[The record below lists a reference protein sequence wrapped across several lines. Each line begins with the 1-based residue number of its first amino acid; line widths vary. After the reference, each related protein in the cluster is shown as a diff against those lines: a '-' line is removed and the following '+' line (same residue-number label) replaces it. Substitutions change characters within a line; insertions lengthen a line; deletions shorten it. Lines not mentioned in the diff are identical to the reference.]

1 MVPLSWPLRAPPP
14 QDMRWLRVE
23 DASAVPACRKAVQ
36 VLAERLQFSAVRIG
50 QLALAVTEAA
60 SNLYKHAVQGS
71 LLLCVNRDGPQPG
84 IDLVTIDA
92 GPGLRDVSAAVRDGH
107 STAGTLG
114 IGLGA
119 IQRLADFSDL
129 YSLAGRSTSLVA
141 RFLPAGG
148 TTPQNLLST
157 GGSTPPYPPDPPEL
171 GGAARPPKP
180 PWGAGLLRPI
190 TGETE
195 CGDAY
200 GAVQAGGAVTGV
212 LCDGLGHGPLAA
224 AAAADGVAAVL
235 EVPAGEPAAVLER
248 VHRRMGRTRGGAVG
262 IVRIDGPLAR
272 FAGLGNV
279 AASIVSG
286 GERKSMISLPGI
298 AGHQARAI
306 RQFEYQVPTGAAV
319 ILHSDGI
326 SSRWEA
332 AALPGIAA
340 RDPLLIAA
348 VLLAAAG
355 VHRDDAGILVLKP

>member
-1 MVPLSWPLRAPPP
+1 MVPLNWPLQAPSP

-23 DASAVPACRKAVQ
+23 EASAVAACRAAVQ
-36 VLAERLQFSAVRIG
+36 VLAERLRFPAARIA

-60 SNLYKHAVQGS
+60 SNLHKHAEQGS

-92 GPGLRDVSAAVRDGH
+92 GPGMRDVSAAVRDGH

-119 IQRLADFSDL
+119 IRRLADFADL
-129 YSLAGRSTSLVA
+129 YSRPGHGTSLVA
-141 RFLPAGG
+141 RFCA
-148 TTPQNLLST
+148 S
-157 GGSTPPYPPDPPEL
+157 PPVSQP
-171 GGAARPPKP
+171 R
-180 PWGAGLLRPI
+180 WAGLIRPI

-200 GAVQAGGAVTGV
+200 GAVEADGAVTAV

-224 AAAADGVAAVL
+224 TAAAAGVAAVL
-235 EVPAGEPAAVLER
+235 EDPAGEPAALLER
-248 VHRRMGRTRGGAVG
+248 VHRRMNGSRGGAVG
-262 IVRIDGPLAR
+262 IVRIGGQLAR

-286 GERKSMISLPGI
+286 GQRKSMLSIPGI
-298 AGHQARAI
+298 AGHQARTI
-306 RQFEYQVPTGAAV
+306 RQFEYEVPPGSAV
-319 ILHSDGI
+319 ILHSDGV
-326 SSRWEA
+326 SNRWEA
-332 AALPGIAA
+332 AALPGIEA

-348 VLLAAAG
+348 VLLAEAG
-355 VHRDDAGILVLKP
+355 VHRDDAGVLVLKS

>member
-1 MVPLSWPLRAPPP
+1 MDWPLRAPPP

-36 VLAERLQFSAVRIG
+36 VMAERLRFPAARAG

-60 SNLYKHAVQGS
+60 SNLHKHAEQGA
-71 LLLCVNRDGPQPG
+71 LLLCVNRDGPEPG

-92 GPGLRDVSAAVRDGH
+92 GPGVRDVGAAVRDGH

-119 IQRLADFSDL
+119 IRRLADFADL
-129 YSLAGRSTSLVA
+129 YSRPGHGTALAA
-141 RFLPAGG
+141 RFRV
-148 TTPQNLLST
+148 
-157 GGSTPPYPPDPPEL
+157 
-171 GGAARPPKP
+171 GAAAAGAAAR
-180 PWGAGLLRPI
+180 WAGLVRPI

-200 GAVQAGGAVTGV
+200 GAVGADGAVTAV

-224 AAAADGVAAVL
+224 AAAAAGVAAVL
-235 EVPAGEPAAVLER
+235 DDPAGEPAALLER
-248 VHRRMGRTRGGAVG
+248 VHRRMSGTRGGAVG
-262 IVRIDGPLAR
+262 VVRIAGKQAR

-279 AASIVSG
+279 AASIVSDG
-286 GERKSMISLPGI
+286 QRKSMISIPGI
-298 AGHQARAI
+298 AGHQARVI
-306 RQFEYQVPTGAAV
+306 RQFEYEAPPGSAV

-332 AALPGIAA
+332 AALPGLEA

-348 VLLAAAG
+348 VLLAEAG
-355 VHRDDAGILVLKP
+355 VHRDDAGVLVLKP

>member
-1 MVPLSWPLRAPPP
+1 VVPLSWPLQAPSP

-23 DASAVPACRKAVQ
+23 DASAVAACRQAVQ
-36 VLAERLQFSAVRIG
+36 NMAERLRFPAARIG

-60 SNLYKHAVQGS
+60 SNLHKHAEQGS

-92 GPGLRDVSAAVRDGH
+92 GPGVRDVSAALRDGH

-119 IQRLADFSDL
+119 IQRLADFADL
-129 YSLAGRSTSLVA
+129 YSRPGHGTSLVA
-141 RFLPAGG
+141 RFCV
-148 TTPQNLLST
+148 S
-157 GGSTPPYPPDPPEL
+157 PPVSQP
-171 GGAARPPKP
+171 R
-180 PWGAGLLRPI
+180 WAGLIRPI

-200 GAVQAGGAVTGV
+200 GVVPADGAVTAV

-224 AAAADGVAAVL
+224 AAAAAGVAAVL
-235 EVPAGEPAAVLER
+235 DDPAGEPAALLER
-248 VHRRMGRTRGGAVG
+248 VHRRMSGTRGGAVG
-262 IVRIDGPLAR
+262 VVQVSGQLAR

-279 AASIVSG
+279 AASIVSDG
-286 GERKSMISLPGI
+286 QRKSMVSIPGI
-298 AGHQARAI
+298 AGVQARTI
-306 RQFEYQVPTGAAV
+306 RQFEYDVPPGSAV
-319 ILHSDGI
+319 IVHSDGV

-332 AALPGIAA
+332 AALPALEA

-348 VLLAAAG
+348 VLLAEAG
-355 VHRDDAGILVLKP
+355 VHRDDAGVLVLKS

>member
-1 MVPLSWPLRAPPP
+1 MVPLNWPAMNWPLQTPPP

-23 DASAVPACRKAVQ
+23 DASAVAACRKAVQ
-36 VLAERLQFSAVRIG
+36 VLAERLQFPAARAA

-60 SNLYKHAVQGS
+60 SNLHKHAVQGS
-71 LLLCVNRDGPQPG
+71 LLLRVNRDGPEPG

-92 GPGLRDVSAAVRDGH
+92 GPGVRDVTAALRDGH

-119 IQRLADFSDL
+119 IRRLADFADL
-129 YSLAGRSTSLVA
+129 YSLPGRGTALAA
-141 RFLPAGG
+141 RFRAVPAI
-148 TTPQNLLST
+148 
-157 GGSTPPYPPDPPEL
+157 

-180 PWGAGLLRPI
+180 PWPKPPWGAGLVRPI

-200 GAVQAGGAVTGV
+200 GAVQEDDAVTAV

-224 AAAADGVAAVL
+224 SAAAAGVAAVL
-235 EVPAGEPAAVLER
+235 EDPAGEPAVLLER
-248 VHRRMGRTRGGAVG
+248 VHRRMSGTRGGAVG
-262 IVRIDGPLAR
+262 IVRISGQLAR

-286 GERKSMISLPGI
+286 GQRKSMLSIPGI
-298 AGHQARAI
+298 AGHQARTI
-306 RQFEYQVPTGAAV
+306 RQFEYEAPPGSAV
-319 ILHSDGI
+319 ILHSDGV

-332 AALPGIAA
+332 AALPGLEA
-340 RDPLLIAA
+340 RDPLLVAA
-348 VLLAAAG
+348 VLLAEAG
-355 VHRDDAGILVLKP
+355 VHRDDAGVLVLKP

>member
-1 MVPLSWPLRAPPP
+1 MVPLSWPLQAPSP

-23 DASAVPACRKAVQ
+23 DASAVAACRQAVQ
-36 VLAERLQFSAVRIG
+36 NMAERLRFPAARIG

-60 SNLYKHAVQGS
+60 SNLHKHAEQGS

-92 GPGLRDVSAAVRDGH
+92 GPGVRDVSAALRDGH

-119 IQRLADFSDL
+119 IQRLADFADM
-129 YSLAGRSTSLVA
+129 YSRPGHGTSLVA
-141 RFLPAGG
+141 RFCV
-148 TTPQNLLST
+148 S
-157 GGSTPPYPPDPPEL
+157 PPVSQP
-171 GGAARPPKP
+171 R
-180 PWGAGLLRPI
+180 WAGLIRPI

-200 GAVQAGGAVTGV
+200 GVVPADGAVTAV

-224 AAAADGVAAVL
+224 AAAAAGVAAVL
-235 EVPAGEPAAVLER
+235 DDPAGEPAALLER
-248 VHRRMGRTRGGAVG
+248 VHRRMSGTRGGAVG
-262 IVRIDGPLAR
+262 VVQVSGQLAR

-279 AASIVSG
+279 AASIVSDG
-286 GERKSMISLPGI
+286 QRKSMISIPGI
-298 AGHQARAI
+298 AGVQARTI
-306 RQFEYQVPTGAAV
+306 RQFEYDVPPGSAV
-319 ILHSDGI
+319 IVHSDGV

-332 AALPGIAA
+332 AALPALEA

-348 VLLAAAG
+348 VLLAEAG
-355 VHRDDAGILVLKP
+355 VHRDDAGVLVLKP